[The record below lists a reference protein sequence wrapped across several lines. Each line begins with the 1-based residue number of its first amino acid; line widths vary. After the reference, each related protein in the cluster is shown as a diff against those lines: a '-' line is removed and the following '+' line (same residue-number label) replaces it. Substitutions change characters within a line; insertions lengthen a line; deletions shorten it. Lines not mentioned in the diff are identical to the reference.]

1 MDRDSARPCEL
12 RPGLQ
17 AALMLWSQ
25 QFKGEAINLSGLAD
39 ADLPADGPP
48 PGSRKVATQ
57 AP

>member
-1 MDRDSARPCEL
+1 
-12 RPGLQ
+12 LQ